1 MTKVSPIQFLP
12 RTLKPLALKPI
23 TRDLPQRLCIY
34 LWLAAE
40 NCKALL
46 GSHPS
51 TYIVYRPLWGNKGA
65 GSNDPYFPY
74 QREMRHG
81 AIQLGIN
88 VFIPTALCTKH
99 LHTYPVTLPGQG
111 RSAPFHRGEGEALG
125 RSHAQRRQRQMRICP
140 EASQGFSLH

>member
-1 MTKVSPIQFLP
+1 MTKVSPIHFLP

-46 GSHPS
+46 GSHPI

-81 AIQLGIN
+81 AIQLGILFLFLQHF
-88 VFIPTALCTKH
+88 VRSTFT
-99 LHTYPVTLPGQG
+99 HTLSPC
-111 RSAPFHRGEGEALG
+111 LG
-125 RSHAQRRQRQMRICP
+125 RAAQPHFTEEKGKLWGDHMPRGGRDR
-140 EASQGFSLH
+140 